1 MKNIL
6 AAILCFLV
14 LSAASQDKTETKG
27 LNVYGRDG
35 KTIIAKVLVDASVKS
50 NLFLVKSIQKKD
62 SIGNYITTFYLGN
75 KETAPLLNIR
85 LLLRFNKPVTS
96 VMPSFTTAFNNI
108 NGLSDDHSTYV
119 FKSGRLERDSRSAI
133 VISFTIKSKDTIVT
147 EISGLD
153 GVLQ

>member
-14 LSAASQDKTETKG
+14 LSVASQDKTETKG

>member
-1 MKNIL
+1 MKNLL
-6 AAILCFLV
+6 ATVLCFWALGA
-14 LSAASQDKTETKG
+14 LSQDKTEPKAIS
-27 LNVYGRDG
+27 VFGRDG
-35 KTIIAKVLVDASVKS
+35 KTIIAKVLVDTSVKS
-50 NLFLVKSIQKKD
+50 NLFLVKSIRKKD

-108 NGLSDDHSTYV
+108 NGLSDDHNTYV
-119 FKSGRLERDSRSAI
+119 FKSGRLERDSQSAI
-133 VISFTIKSKDTIVT
+133 VISFAIKSKDTIVT

>member
-1 MKNIL
+1 MKNLL
-6 AAILCFLV
+6 AAVLCFCALGA
-14 LSAASQDKTETKG
+14 LSQDKTEPKV
-27 LNVYGRDG
+27 LNVYGQDG
-35 KTIIAKVLVDASVKS
+35 KTVIAKVLVDASVKS
-50 NLFLVKSIQKKD
+50 NLFLVKSIRKKD
-62 SIGNYITTFYLGN
+62 SIGSYITTFYLGN

-85 LLLRFNKPVTS
+85 LLLRFNTPVTS

>member
-1 MKNIL
+1 MKNLL
-6 AAILCFLV
+6 AVVLCFWALGA
-14 LSAASQDKTETKG
+14 LSQDKTEPKAV
-27 LNVYGRDG
+27 NVYGQDG
-35 KTIIAKVLVDASVKS
+35 KTLIAKVLVDASVKS

-85 LLLRFNKPVTS
+85 LLLRFNKPVTT

-133 VISFTIKSKDTIVT
+133 VISFTIKSKDTIVA